1 MKILSIAIPCYNS
14 ENYMEKCVESL
25 LPGGEDVEILIVND
39 GSKDRTAEIAD
50 AYEKKYPGIVK
61 AIHQEN
67 GGHGEAV
74 NAGIRNASGLFFKVV
89 DSDDW
94 VDAEAYPKVLDTLKE
109 LAGGPETVDMF
120 ISNFIY
126 DKVGVKRKKV
136 MRYRSELPQGRVFT
150 WDEVHRLRI
159 GHYLLM
165 HSLIYR
171 TKLLKECGLE
181 LPKHTFY
188 VDNLF
193 AFQPFP
199 YVKNMYYMDEIFY
212 HYFIG
217 RDDQSVNE
225 SVMIGRIDQQIRVN
239 KIMIDTLAGR
249 KVANKKLKKYMVSYL
264 DIITTVSSIMLIR
277 SGTEEALE
285 KKKELW
291 QYLKKADFS
300 LYHKLRRGIMGQTMN
315 LPGKGGRQV
324 SVTAYKIAQKFVGFN

>member
-1 MKILSIAIPCYNS
+1 
-14 ENYMEKCVESL
+14 
-25 LPGGEDVEILIVND
+25 
-39 GSKDRTAEIAD
+39 
-50 AYEKKYPGIVK
+50 
-61 AIHQEN
+61 
-67 GGHGEAV
+67 
-74 NAGIRNASGLFFKVV
+74 
-89 DSDDW
+89 
-94 VDAEAYPKVLDTLKE
+94 
-109 LAGGPETVDMF
+109 
-120 ISNFIY
+120 
-126 DKVGVKRKKV
+126 
-136 MRYRSELPQGRVFT
+136 
-150 WDEVHRLRI
+150 
-159 GHYLLM
+159 
-165 HSLIYR
+165 
-171 TKLLKECGLE
+171 
-181 LPKHTFY
+181 
-188 VDNLF
+188 
-193 AFQPFP
+193 
-199 YVKNMYYMDEIFY
+199 MDEIFY

>member
-1 MKILSIAIPCYNS
+1 MKILSIVIPCYNS

-25 LPGGEDVEILIVND
+25 LSGGEDVEILIVND